1 MKLQNVLDFNEVMES
16 FENVRQSIPGAGA
29 TPLPHSPNK
38 VEAFIRTETQHYG
51 RTTIHYW
58 RPTSDIAKIAELPSA
73 DVVMAKSAQEFIHA
87 AKLAMPGCY
96 PANLSEDGLRRI
108 ATLHDFVTKE
118 NINDL
123 AEGEKAYLIEK
134 NFKQVLENS
143 DGVVLDLKNERWPDD
158 YPYVANL
165 DADYGRR
172 GWEVG
177 AGVVRDSKKVEKRKR
192 AAERKKKRA
201 AAVRMD
207 RGKVQD
213 LITDL
218 EFAIFKDYAACFNTD
233 YAHLPLLILAADQ
246 KLGKRKTNKILRKYA
261 EDWQADQKRVR
272 KILKPIDDTN
282 FDLVQSRVL
291 STLPPSKRKSQ

>member
-16 FENVRQSIPGAGA
+16 FENVRQSIHGAGVS
-29 TPLPHSPNK
+29 PLPCSPTK

-58 RPTSDIAKIAELPSA
+58 RATSDIVEIAELPSA
-73 DVVMAKSAQEFIHA
+73 DVVMAKSVQEFIQA
-87 AKLAMPGCY
+87 AKIAMPGCY

-123 AEGEKAYLIEK
+123 AEGEKAYLIGK
-134 NFKQVLENS
+134 DFKQTLENS
-143 DGVVLDLKNERWPDD
+143 GGVILDLENERWLDN
-158 YPYVANL
+158 YRWVANL
-165 DADYGRR
+165 DSDYGRR
-172 GWEVG
+172 GWEIG

-192 AAERKKKRA
+192 KAERKKKRD
-201 AAVRMD
+201 AAVRID
-207 RGKVQD
+207 RHKVQNILWD
-213 LITDL
+213 LR
-218 EFAIFKDYAACFNTD
+218 FAIFKDHGACNVE